1 MFGTFTLILAATVA
15 DPRPELVELQLAG
28 KPQQALVRVEEE
40 LRDRPDAARQM
51 GLSYLRGHLLD
62 LLGRIQEASEA
73 FAAAIGEAPALKS
86 YSRYRMA
93 LDLDRMGHPE
103 VAAGLVATAA
113 GGNPSS
119 PLLPDAVRLLS
130 HTLAEGG
137 ECGLL
142 RGLRAEAMPS
152 TQRREIQL
160 AQGDCALRAGSRELA
175 RSLFVKLIEED
186 RSDETALAAAERLAA
201 MVSEAERGR
210 LPMLIGFTFQAH
222 RESGRALRH
231 LQKAK
236 GRGDTLSARDA
247 YETQL
252 MIGQSMLS
260 DQRYAD
266 ASLAFSSLA
275 VLARSPSERARAY
288 YLEGKAHELRGAWP
302 AASSRFRLAYDT
314 EPLGMTW
321 AAPALLA
328 ALRIEWRN
336 GAEATALSY
345 YQRLTTRP
353 EWRGEAA
360 RAALFLA
367 ASDITRGRRDR
378 ARSWLSQAA
387 LGTRDDRLEASYWSG
402 RLAETEKDA
411 RTAVQRYVDVLRTDP
426 YHPLARSVRARL
438 ASEPLVRAAASEGRK
453 LAASP
458 IATDVY
464 GAWLLL
470 GDDPAGRAALR
481 KLEQMLLADRSAAP
495 YLKLAEVPV
504 RRWPLWDDGD
514 LDGPEEM
521 LLALGSWQDGAPAV
535 RDHFPLSD
543 PSLAFTGGL
552 LLSRG
557 GEISRSITVA
567 EALRARAPDRVPL
580 ALQPRAYRRLLYP
593 FPFQSHI
600 IAQGRI
606 RGIDPA
612 LLTSLL
618 RVESRFDV
626 AALYPTA
633 NRGLTHLSPA
643 TARSLAVQLNLSQRA
658 PETLYRPEV
667 SIALAAAYLS
677 TLLRDFGGAQLP
689 AVAAYEAG
697 EAQAMVWRN
706 LCFTAEPEELFTK
719 IGERTT
725 RDYVRRVMAGQA
737 MYSELY

>member
-1 MFGTFTLILAATVA
+1 MFGAFTLVLAATVA

-40 LRDRPDAARQM
+40 LAQRPEAARGM

-62 LLGRIQEASEA
+62 ALGRIQEAGEA
-73 FAAAIGEAPALKS
+73 FVAAMTETPALRL

-93 LDLDRMGHPE
+93 VDLDRTGHPE
-103 VAAGLVATAA
+103 VAAGLVATVA

-119 PLLPDAVRLLS
+119 PLIPEAVRLLT
-130 HTLAEGG
+130 HAIAEGG
-137 ECGLL
+137 ECRLL
-142 RGLRAEAMPS
+142 RGLRAEAMPAP
-152 TQRREIQL
+152 QRREIQL
-160 AQGDCALRAGSRELA
+160 AQGDCALRGGYRDFA

-186 RSDETALAAAERLAA
+186 RSDETALGAAERLAS

-222 RESGRALRH
+222 REFGRALRH
-231 LQKAK
+231 LQRAK
-236 GRGDTLSARDA
+236 GRGDALSARDA

-252 MIGQSMLS
+252 MIGQSMLA
-260 DQRYAD
+260 DQRYAE

-275 VLARSPSERARAY
+275 VLARTPAERARAY
-288 YLEGKAHELRGAWP
+288 YYEGRAHELRGAWP
-302 AASSRFRLAYDT
+302 AASSRFRAAYQA
-314 EPLGMTW
+314 EPLGMSW

-345 YQRLTTRP
+345 YQRLTSRP

-378 ARSWLSQAA
+378 ARPWLAQAV

-402 RLAETEKDA
+402 RLAESEKDE
-411 RTAVQRYVDVLRTDP
+411 REAVQRYADVLRADP
-426 YHPLARSVRARL
+426 YHPLARSARARL
-438 ASEPLVRAAASEGRK
+438 ASEPLARAAAAEGRR

-470 GDDPAGRAALR
+470 GNDPAGRAALR
-481 KLEQMLLADRSAAP
+481 RLEQMLLADRSAAP
-495 YLKLAEVPV
+495 YMKLAEVPV
-504 RRWPLWDDGD
+504 RRWPMWDED

-521 LLALGSWQDGAPAV
+521 LLALGVWNDGAQAV

-552 LLSRG
+552 LLARG

-567 EALRARAPDRVPL
+567 EALRSRAPDRLPL
-580 ALQPRAYRRLLYP
+580 ALQPRAFRRLLYP
-593 FPFQSHI
+593 FPYQSHI
-600 IAQGRI
+600 IAQGRM
-606 RGIDPA
+606 RGVDPD

-626 AALYPTA
+626 SALYPTA
-633 NRGLTHLSPA
+633 NRGLTRLPPS
-643 TARSLAVQLNLSQRA
+643 TARSLAVQLNLGQRA
-658 PETLYRPEV
+658 PEILYRPEV

-677 TLLRDFGGAQLP
+677 TLLRDFGGAQIP

-706 LCFTAEPEELFTK
+706 LCFTDEPEELFTK
-719 IGERTT
+719 IGERAT
-725 RDYVRRVMAGQA
+725 RDYVRRVLTGQRVYA
-737 MYSELY
+737 ELY